1 MLKRQ
6 AQRIF
11 RDLWQSKPPFRTDTI
26 ARACMYLEYYG
37 LEQPPFSITPDPHY
51 VFLSEHHRDALAHL
65 LYGIRQGGGGGFV
78 QLTGEV
84 GTGKTTLSRLLL
96 NQLPENTHAA
106 LVLNPRLDPIELLE
120 TICEELR
127 LRPTSSATSDVS
139 VNAPTNAPTD
149 ASTDTSTSTPAAA
162 EVPGGKRRKHAA
174 GKASTA
180 KASAAKPPTK
190 QAPKQTAKPS
200 AKALYDLL
208 SAYLLQ
214 AYARGERVV
223 LIIDEAQNLSI
234 EALEQVRLLT
244 NLETET
250 RKLLQIILI
259 GQPELRET
267 LMRPDLRQLAQRITA
282 RYHLRPLDEA
292 GTAAYLRHRLN
303 TAGTG
308 RFPFSQDAV
317 RRLHRRSGGVPRLIN
332 VVAERALLGG
342 YAHDLLMI
350 DAKTVD
356 RAADEALAPTAANG
370 SPRRRMLLQA
380 ALLTAIVIGFTLILM
395 RWPTTSDAERTT
407 TEAAAAATDDETIDA
422 TRPIAASAS
431 AASIIPT
438 TNAAATAPQPDSG
451 VEFLLQR
458 IRSAATSP
466 STSTSTSTPTSA
478 LKNSE
483 WSSLL
488 KAWKAPAALR
498 KVSAD
503 ACPTVPAPGW
513 RCLRSRASLDQLL
526 RLDRPVLLRLRAEPH
541 AAWARLLSAD
551 GERVRL
557 SLDTGAR
564 ENGSRDKNAPTLL
577 IDRVALA
584 GVWNGEFLAIWPAPE
599 ALETRYAA
607 GDAAA
612 IAWVRERLRR
622 DGADVGVDANKAD
635 DDHTAALR
643 AFQAQQGLL
652 SDGRLHADT
661 VFALSARSD
670 GPRMAATVADDSVE

>member
-1 MLKRQ
+1 
-6 AQRIF
+6 
-11 RDLWQSKPPFRTDTI
+11 
-26 ARACMYLEYYG
+26 MYLEYYG

-65 LYGIRQGGGGGFV
+65 FYGIRQGGGGGFV

-127 LRPTSSATSDVS
+127 LRPTSAATSDAS
-139 VNAPTNAPTD
+139 ANASTD
-149 ASTDTSTSTPAAA
+149 ASTDASTNASTSAPAATETPAGALPA
-162 EVPGGKRRKHAA
+162 GALPSGKRKKHAA
-174 GKASTA
+174 GKAATA
-180 KASAAKPPTK
+180 KASAAKPPAK
-190 QAPKQTAKPS
+190 QAPKQAAKPS
-200 AKALYDLL
+200 AKALYDVL

-223 LIIDEAQNLSI
+223 LIIDEAQNLST

-250 RKLLQIILI
+250 QKLLQIILI

-303 TAGTG
+303 TAGSS

-342 YAHDLLMI
+342 YAHDLLTI

-356 RAADEALAPTAANG
+356 RAADEALAPTAANA
-370 SPRRRMLLQA
+370 SPRRRLLLHAAWMTAVMIGFMLL
-380 ALLTAIVIGFTLILM
+380 LM
-395 RWPTTSDAERTT
+395 RWPTTRDAERTT
-407 TEAAAAATDDETIDA
+407 TEAAAAAADGGTIDN
-422 TRPIAASAS
+422 TRPFAASAS
-431 AASIIPT
+431 AASIT
-438 TNAAATAPQPDSG
+438 TTTSAAATAPQPDSG

-458 IRSAATSP
+458 IRSAATNASA
-466 STSTSTSTPTSA
+466 STPTSTP
-478 LKNSE
+478 KNSE

-488 KAWKAPAALR
+488 DAWKAPAALR
-498 KVSAD
+498 QVSAD
-503 ACPTVPAPGW
+503 ACPTVPASGW

-526 RLDRPVLLRLRAEPH
+526 RLNRPVLLRLRAEPH

-551 GERVRL
+551 GDRVRL

-564 ENGSRDKNAPTLL
+564 ENGSRKNGSRDKNAATLL

-584 GVWNGEFLAIWPAPE
+584 GVWNGEFLAIWPAPD

-622 DGADVGVDANKAD
+622 DGVTA

-643 AFQAQQGLL
+643 MFQAQQGLA
-652 SDGRLHADT
+652 SDGRLNAGT

-670 GPRMAATVADDSVE
+670 GPRMAAAVTDDSAE